1 MTSMFFW
8 WRYDFY
14 DQTSVLVFRK
24 LLIAPDRKKDWTPV
38 FNERVTYHIIL
49 YQTCEYMIK
58 LIYQT
63 LKHIKL

>member
-1 MTSMFFW
+1 MTSVFFG

-38 FNERVTYHIIL
+38 FNERVVYHIIL